1 MTNKPMLSVERDSIA
16 LEALKVA
23 RQFIAN
29 GIELGHIRMPEPETP
44 DPAHDTLPMIDRA
57 IVELRALLNKP
68 DGKNWEYFHNA
79 MESERDYWKA
89 LAQKQAA
96 QHQGDTNPITGDM
109 YRLMEAYRI
118 GEFSAES
125 GSETVEALS
134 VAAFDSV
141 ESQGHDADSYMAG
154 YCAALY
160 EQGKPFIGLAL
171 KPKHQVEPVK
181 WERMSIM
188 EGGKWWPCDDKEE
201 ADAAVLCGWKVRAL
215 YAEQPAPVAEVMP
228 FAEKVISKLQR
239 FEACVSDG
247 QDVDIDRHWFDVLTH
262 LGLLR
267 RVQRSPAYWE
277 ITQQGED
284 ALKTTHCNSP
294 Q

>member
-1 MTNKPMLSVERDSIA
+1 MNNQIKHRKLGTEPLVGMYYVSECIKCGWIGSSGELTEDDAQCLQPVGDDHCWGDTDEIGADRL
-16 LEALKVA
+16 LELMQSGA
-23 RQFIAN
+23 F
-29 GIELGHIRMPEPETP
+29 
-44 DPAHDTLPMIDRA
+44 D
-57 IVELRALLNKP
+57 
-68 DGKNWEYFHNA
+68 
-79 MESERDYWKA
+79 
-89 LAQKQAA
+89 KQAA

-228 FAEKVISKLQR
+228 FAEKVIAKLQR

>member
-1 MTNKPMLSVERDSIA
+1 MNNQIKHRKLGTEPLVGMYYVSECIKCGWIGSSGELTEDDAQCLQPVGDDHCWGDTDEIGADRL
-16 LEALKVA
+16 LELMQSGA
-23 RQFIAN
+23 F
-29 GIELGHIRMPEPETP
+29 
-44 DPAHDTLPMIDRA
+44 D
-57 IVELRALLNKP
+57 
-68 DGKNWEYFHNA
+68 
-79 MESERDYWKA
+79 
-89 LAQKQAA
+89 KQAA

-171 KPKHQVEPVK
+171 KPKHQAEPVK

-228 FAEKVISKLQR
+228 FAEKVIAKLQR